1 MKYSYVVLLGVV
13 MSVAIAAAGQNVT
26 ASATKEA
33 TSPSSSA
40 PSVNSSPVLQQ
51 RDQRYR
57 LRKSDS
63 FDVNFSFSPELNQTV
78 TVQPDGYVTL
88 KEVGSIVAEG
98 QTVPELT
105 VTLKTAYSKILHEPA
120 ITIILKDFEKP
131 YFIASGQVGK
141 PGKYDLL
148 SPITVTEAVAIAGGF
163 KDSSK
168 HSQVVLFRPVP
179 NGMFESKVLNIK
191 KLLATHNL
199 SEDMYMQPGD
209 MLYVPQN
216 TLSKIQKFIPN
227 TSLGAFYNSAVL

>member
-1 MKYSYVVLLGVV
+1 MKYTCIALLGIMASV
-13 MSVAIAAAGQNVT
+13 SVAATGQDAASPGAGT
-26 ASATKEA
+26 TFATTSGASTRAT
-33 TSPSSSA
+33 
-40 PSVNSSPVLQQ
+40 PVLQQ
-51 RDQRYR
+51 RNQRYR

-63 FDVNFSFSPELNQTV
+63 VEVDFAFTPELNQTV

-88 KEVGSIVAEG
+88 REVGSIVAEG

-105 VTLKTAYSKILHEPA
+105 QTLQTAYAKVLHEPS
-120 ITIILKDFEKP
+120 ITIVLKDFEKP
-131 YFIASGQVGK
+131 YFIATGQVGK

-168 HSQVVLFRPVP
+168 HSQVVLFRPMP
-179 NGMFESKVLNIK
+179 NGEFESKVLNIK
-191 KLLATHNL
+191 KLLATRNL

-209 MLYVPQN
+209 LVYVPQN

-227 TSLGAFYNSAVL
+227 ASMGAYYNPAVL

>member
-1 MKYSYVVLLGVV
+1 MKYSSIALLGL
-13 MSVAIAAAGQNVT
+13 MASVAVTAAGQGIATSAAAG
-26 ASATKEA
+26 
-33 TSPSSSA
+33 SSS
-40 PSVNSSPVLQQ
+40 SSTSASSSTTPVLQQ
-51 RDQRYR
+51 HHPRYQ

-63 FDVNFSFSPELNQTV
+63 LDVDFAFSPELNQTV

-98 QTVPELT
+98 LTVPELT
-105 VTLKTAYSKILHEPA
+105 ETLKTAYAKILHDPV
-120 ITIILKDFEKP
+120 ITIVLKGFEKP

-168 HSQVVLFRPVP
+168 HSQVVLFRPMP
-179 NGMFESKVLNIK
+179 NGVFESKVLNIK
-191 KLLATHNL
+191 KLLATRNL

-227 TSLGAFYNSAVL
+227 SSMGAYYNPAVL